1 MNEPLAKANI
11 LGVGIATVD
20 IINTVADFPA
30 EDSET
35 RALSQRVTRG
45 GNATNTL
52 VVLTQLGHRCWWAG
66 TIAEE
71 PDTHVI
77 LNDLAR
83 YGVVTRYC
91 RSFPQGKV
99 PTSYVMLNQRN
110 ASRTIVHYRQLPE
123 YDFESFS
130 SIPLSM
136 FDWIHFEARNIADTR
151 SMLEHVRSH
160 APHIGVSLEVE
171 KPRENIDALFAFPDV
186 LIFSQAFAR
195 SRGATHAAEFLKQLR
210 LQYDLQAD
218 LYCSW
223 GSDGADVISRK
234 NEHIHSPAVH
244 PAEVVDTLGAGDT
257 FNAAVIDGHLR
268 RFDIGQTL
276 RHACHIAGKKCGK
289 LGLDLDL

>member
-1 MNEPLAKANI
+1 MAKI

-35 RALSQRVTRG
+35 RALSQRVVRG

-66 TIAEE
+66 AIATE
-71 PDTHVI
+71 PDTQII
-77 LNDLAR
+77 LNDLDR
-83 YGVVTRYC
+83 YCVDTRYC
-91 RSFPQGKV
+91 LKLPQGKV
-99 PTSYVMLNQRN
+99 PTSYVILNQHN

-123 YDFESFS
+123 FDFESFS
-130 SIPLSM
+130 NIPLSM

-151 SMLEHVRSH
+151 SMLEHVRVH
-160 APHIGVSLEVE
+160 TPHIGVSLEIE
-171 KPRENIDALFAFPDV
+171 KPRDNIDDLFIFPDV

-195 SRGATHAAEFLKQLR
+195 SRGATHAAEFLKQFR

-223 GSDGADVISRK
+223 GSEGADVVSRMH
-234 NEHIHSPAVH
+234 EHIHSPAVH

-257 FNAAVIDGHLR
+257 FNAAVIDGYLR
-268 RFDIGQTL
+268 RFDVGQTL

-289 LGLDLDL
+289 LGFDLGL